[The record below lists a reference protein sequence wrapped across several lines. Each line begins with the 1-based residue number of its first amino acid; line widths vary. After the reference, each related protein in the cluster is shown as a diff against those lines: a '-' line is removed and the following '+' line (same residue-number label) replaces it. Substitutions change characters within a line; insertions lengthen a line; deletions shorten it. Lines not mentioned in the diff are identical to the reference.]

1 MSENKGSR
9 KRVLITLGIV
19 GIILIGLLGAL
30 VAGGAVGYFVG
41 RREARRIARA
51 QGWLLPQLLRPAP
64 NVPEIIERL
73 PNILRRPWG
82 GAIVY
87 WVEPDSAAAE
97 AGIKAG
103 DVITAV
109 DDVKL
114 DEDHSLAE
122 LISKYEVGD
131 EVKLT
136 MRRRGD
142 EGIVTVTVKLGSRT
156 TEEGK
161 ELPYLG
167 ISYSMISVPF
177 FRTR

>member
-1 MSENKGSR
+1 MSESKGSR
-9 KRVLITLGIV
+9 KRVLIALGIA
-19 GIILIGLLGAL
+19 GIVLIGLLGTLA
-30 VAGGAVGYFVG
+30 AGGAVGYSVG

-51 QGWLLPQLLRPAP
+51 EERLLPQLVRPAP
-64 NVPEIIERL
+64 SVPEILERL

-103 DVITAV
+103 DIITAV

-122 LISKYEVGD
+122 LISKYKVGD

-136 MRRRGD
+136 VRRRGD
-142 EGIVTVTVKLGSRT
+142 EGTVTVTVKLGSRT
-156 TEEGK
+156 TEEG
-161 ELPYLG
+161 EEIPNLG
-167 ISYSMISVPF
+167 ISYSMVTVPF
-177 FRTR
+177 FKTR